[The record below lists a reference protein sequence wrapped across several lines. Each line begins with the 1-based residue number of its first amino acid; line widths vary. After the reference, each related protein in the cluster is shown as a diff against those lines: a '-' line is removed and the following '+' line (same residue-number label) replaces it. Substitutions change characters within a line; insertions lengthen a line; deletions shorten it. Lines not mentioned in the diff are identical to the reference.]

1 MKHSTMTDLML
12 IKGND
17 NCWSAKERK
26 EILQRALELYM
37 EKRRKVKLDR
47 NIVDEETP
55 LKKRRIEKDAIVT
68 IDDNDDSSS
77 SLESESEDSDVE
89 LFVDV

>member
-1 MKHSTMTDLML
+1 MKHSTMTDLIL

-17 NCWSAKERK
+17 NCWSVK
-26 EILQRALELYM
+26 EILQHALELYM

-55 LKKRRIEKDAIVT
+55 LTKCRIEKDAIVT

-77 SLESESEDSDVE
+77 SLESESEDSDIE
-89 LFVDV
+89 IFIDV

>member
-1 MKHSTMTDLML
+1 MTDLML

-26 EILQRALELYM
+26 ETLQRALEFYM
-37 EKRRKVKLDR
+37 EKRRKVKLDS
-47 NIVDEETP
+47 NTVDEETP
-55 LKKRRIEKDAIVT
+55 LKKRIIEKDAIT

-77 SLESESEDSDVE
+77 SSEIES
-89 LFVDV
+89 

>member
-26 EILQRALELYM
+26 EILQRALEFYM
-37 EKRRKVKLDR
+37 EKRRKVKIDS
-47 NIVDEETP
+47 NTVDEETP
-55 LKKRRIEKDAIVT
+55 LKKRRIEKDIAMT
-68 IDDNDDSSS
+68 ITNGDSSS
-77 SLESESEDSDVE
+77 SSESESEDSDVDI
-89 LFVDV
+89 FIDV